1 MLITLPLI
9 LFIVMAELSVGAF
22 AVLFVLD
29 WRNMVKRNFLITYA
43 IIYVLLAGLTVLFQL
58 NFSTQVLLNTFT
70 MLDKAWTGYLTPSL
84 LLFLAL
90 MVPYTFL
97 LLIDKKAGVDGK
109 FKKEEEEVEGTRRS
123 TVRLLR
129 LIFGSLDVLAGA
141 LTLFVLGMIF
151 RPLAASGPEGAFVVG
166 SFFAS
171 TLALGG
177 VMTAMWLGH
186 WYLVTPALSEKPLRF
201 ATTLVLIGVLA
212 QLVFT
217 FTGGLSTAAQSQ
229 SSNAVTPADIAVV
242 VVAVSAGVTAL
253 LDCDWAAVLS
263 PPVKVKTNCASTP
276 IKTSVAA
283 KRSGFSE
290 RAGVTRYQCP
300 SHMAVIT
307 PPRARAD
314 AKKLPT
320 AKASAGPEAANGRKI
335 IPNTNNVN
343 TPARTSRL
351 PKMSRTIRIF
361 DQRVLP
367 ISSSACLNFP
377 STPAFLSIKSKMV

>member
-1 MLITLPLI
+1 MLLTLPLM
-9 LFIVMAELSVGAF
+9 LFMVMTELSVGAF

-129 LIFGSLDVLAGA
+129 LVVGSLDVLAGA
-141 LTLFVLGMIF
+141 ATLFVLGMIF
-151 RPLAASGPEGAFVVG
+151 RPLATSGPAGAFVVG
-166 SFFAS
+166 SFFAGA
-171 TLALGG
+171 LALGG

-201 ATTLVLIGVLA
+201 ATTLVLVGVLA
-212 QLVFT
+212 QVLFT
-217 FTGGLSTAAQSQ
+217 FTGGLSMVAHSQ
-229 SSNAVTPADIAVV
+229 SSNVVTPVGTTTP
-242 VVAVSAGVTAL
+242 AVSAATPVPNSQVKPSDAPVVTPLSSDVIGWLRILVAFVLPLAL
-253 LDCDWAAVLS
+253 IGFILKLIHDRSFQSATGMLYLVVVL
-263 PPVKVKTNCASTP
+263 TL
-276 IKTSVAA
+276 
-283 KRSGFSE
+283 
-290 RAGVTRYQCP
+290 AGEV
-300 SHMAVIT
+300 
-307 PPRARAD
+307 
-314 AKKLPT
+314 
-320 AKASAGPEAANGRKI
+320 
-335 IPNTNNVN
+335 
-343 TPARTSRL
+343 
-351 PKMSRTIRIF
+351 MSRG
-361 DQRVLP
+361 L
-367 ISSSACLNFP
+367 
-377 STPAFLSIKSKMV
+377 FLAGLQ